1 MQQPNPHRPPN
12 DELKTTLEDLGTE
25 YMDLCNKETEL
36 FQLWQRLQKEEAVL
50 SSAMAHVEASSSV
63 SNNSNNNR
71 NNSRQAMKR
80 LEEALMQE
88 DDSSTTSSSSSEH

>member
-1 MQQPNPHRPPN
+1 
-12 DELKTTLEDLGTE
+12 
-25 YMDLCNKETEL
+25 MDLCNKETEL

-88 DDSSTTSSSSSEH
+88 DDDDSSTTMNASGSEN